1 MSLVWLAR
9 MQTGANSSCNMSRL
23 QGLRLTLQSP
33 ATPNWFLC
41 LQAWQGM
48 AGHGHGRAWQG
59 MAGHG
64 RAWQGMA
71 GPVSQR
77 QQHQIARQKA
87 PGRELKG
94 PLPGSGWE
102 LMLKASVVHP
112 ILESSSAKDGI
123 DLLERLV
130 GFACS
135 FSETPVKNQM
145 IGVASTTFSPFC
157 SNFQ

>member
-41 LQAWQGM
+41 LQ
-48 AGHGHGRAWQG
+48 
-59 MAGHG
+59 AGHG

-102 LMLKASVVHP
+102 LMLKLPWCIQS
-112 ILESSSAKDGI
+112 LNK
-123 DLLERLV
+123 V
-130 GFACS
+130 G
-135 FSETPVKNQM
+135 PKM
-145 IGVASTTFSPFC
+145 ASTY
-157 SNFQ
+157 

>member
-41 LQAWQGM
+41 LQA
-48 AGHGHGRAWQG
+48 GHGRAWQG
-59 MAGHG
+59 MAGDG
-64 RAWQGMA
+64 RTSFAATAASNRQA
-71 GPVSQR
+71 KSARPRAQR
-77 QQHQIARQKA
+77 PAT
-87 PGRELKG
+87 
-94 PLPGSGWE
+94 WE
-102 LMLKASVVHP
+102 RMGADVEASVVHP
-112 ILESSSAKDGI
+112 ILESSWAKDGI